1 MKATTQA
8 YATIR
13 RSSDDDHHEFI
24 DLSTLSSDFETCNKQ
39 ARQLSKDIPA
49 WTYDNPIRRVVQVLI
64 TEI

>member
-8 YATIR
+8 YAAIR
-13 RSSDDDHHEFI
+13 RNSEDHHEFI
-24 DLSTLSSDFETCNKQ
+24 DLSTLSYDFETCNIKS
-39 ARQLSKDIPA
+39 RKLSREIPN